1 MRVRHLR
8 AVVAA
13 AGVAARVSSTALAS
27 ASATIRRV
35 DGTDHSQSGNQIKH
49 VLLISV
55 DGLHQQDL
63 RWYVRTYPGSALADL
78 VRHGL
83 EYSHA
88 MTPVPSDY
96 FPGMVAQVTGG
107 DPGVTGIYYDDTYN
121 HDVFPAG
128 TTKCSGPAPGAET
141 AYTEVDDIDLTRL
154 DAGQGLSGLP
164 GSILQM
170 TSNPRNVI

>member
-13 AGVAARVSSTALAS
+13 VGVAALVSGTALAS
-27 ASATIRRV
+27 ASATATRGGDGAGQGQPGAQIR
-35 DGTDHSQSGNQIKH
+35 H

-63 RWYVRTYPGSALADL
+63 RWYVHTVDGLHQQDLRWYVHTHPSSTLADL
-78 VRHGL
+78 VRHGI

-88 MTPVPSDY
+88 MTPIPSDS
-96 FPGMVAQVTGG
+96 FPGMIAQVTGG

-121 HDVFPAG
+121 
-128 TTKCSGPAPGAET
+128 
-141 AYTEVDDIDLTRL
+141 
-154 DAGQGLSGLP
+154 
-164 GSILQM
+164 
-170 TSNPRNVI
+170 